1 MVVPLAG
8 RGILASFLLVWGRAF
23 GEFGATVTL
32 AGATTMKTETI
43 PVAIA
48 LSFESADVT
57 NALIFILILI
67 AVSLTILYVV
77 RKTRGLRYE

>member
-1 MVVPLAG
+1 
-8 RGILASFLLVWGRAF
+8 
-23 GEFGATVTL
+23 
-32 AGATTMKTETI
+32 MKTETI